1 MFSNMIYTAI
11 VVVTAIVVSKT
22 ISNTLSGTSLAFPT
36 RKRLEMPDLTKV
48 KSKAEA
54 KSKTKSKV
62 TSKVAAVSKAKED
75 VTKKDVTKPCT
86 RAKLVKN
93 DVKRYGERLSV
104 EETANIVM
112 RGNDVMCDTELDV
125 WLVGNEINGGIYYDG
140 KHRELPNYYF
150 HYHPNIWNSSNGEHP
165 HIWYLN

>member
-11 VVVTAIVVSKT
+11 VLVTAIVVSKT

-48 KSKAEA
+48 KSKDEA

-125 WLVGNEINGGIYYDG
+125 LAVGVSLPFGFTKNSAEKHGESGTYY
-140 KHRELPNYYF
+140 Y
-150 HYHPNIWNSSNGEHP
+150 HYHPVGVSSRP
-165 HIWYLN
+165 HIWFYS